1 MRRLLAVTGLLAG
14 LTALGMIG
22 CQSSEQ
28 TATAADDAASPPTEE
43 RSVAQA
49 SLGSQAEILAQG
61 DLAITGRE
69 QLLVVN
75 RLMPSG
81 QAGKSVTKTAPVV
94 ITRATVL
101 EKNDG
106 KWTEILRCDEHLK
119 NTNGYLGGVT
129 RARISSWRLEYDQ
142 DAKAGLDLKFSPAE
156 DSSPAD
162 RKSSESSPQPNAAF
176 DVRWNKN
183 TKRYM
188 SFDQSHERYL
198 TELPLL
204 ETPES
209 SLR

>member
-1 MRRLLAVTGLLAG
+1 MHRRMAAVGMLSVSISMCLA
-14 LTALGMIG
+14 G
-22 CQSSEQ
+22 CQSGQPAAAED
-28 TATAADDAASPPTEE
+28 TAGVPTEE
-43 RSVAQA
+43 LSVAQS
-49 SLGSQAEILAQG
+49 SLGKQAEILAQG
-61 DLAITGRE
+61 DLALTGSE

-75 RLMPSG
+75 RLRQG
-81 QAGKSVTKTAPVV
+81 GEAGKGAAKTGPVL

-101 EKNDG
+101 EKSDG
-106 KWTEILRCDEHLK
+106 KWAEILRCDEHLK

-129 RARISSWRLEYDQ
+129 RARISSWRLEYKQ

-156 DSSPAD
+156 DAGQAD
-162 RKSSESSPQPNAAF
+162 GKSAGGSAQPGAVF